1 MRPNHK
7 PLSNRNINKN
17 ISKMQNNNQG
27 RVNQLGGV
35 FVNGRPLPLE
45 TRQQIVSMAS
55 SGIRS
60 CIISRQLRVSHG
72 CVSKILISRNRDNQT
87 WRLWWLTQKEKFCD
101 SRNERKNFGLPAAG
115 SRGLGNS
122 RFFDQK

>member
-1 MRPNHK
+1 
-7 PLSNRNINKN
+7 
-17 ISKMQNNNQG
+17 MQNNTQG

-72 CVSKILISRNRDNQT
+72 CVSKILSRYQET
-87 WRLWWLTQKEKFCD
+87 GTIKPGASGGSHKK
-101 SRNERKNFGLPAAG
+101 KNSAYH
-115 SRGLGNS
+115 
-122 RFFDQK
+122 